1 MIFMSSKIF
10 VKNHVNNSMSESL
23 HRFGYYYDSLETDIF
38 VDANIEK
45 DKEVKLILNN
55 KMFDFI
61 SEINIQF
68 YNDFDNK
75 IFFDNIPKELN
86 ELIETNL
93 IDEKSINIDLYN
105 IDKICDFNFETKN
118 IHKNLN
124 QCKILFKLKNNF
136 LKNVLHIDELKNYIY
151 KIPSFLIKNSNEYGI
166 LIKSNIKRKL
176 KIIITYM
183 NFNIESFYNFK
194 DKMDSTTLI

>member
-1 MIFMSSKIF
+1 MSNKIY

-23 HRFGYYYDSLETDIF
+23 HRYGYYYDSLETDIF
-38 VDANIEK
+38 LDANVEK

-75 IFFDNIPKELN
+75 IFFERIPRELN
-86 ELIETNL
+86 NLIEENL
-93 IDEKSINIDLYN
+93 INEKSINIDLYN
-105 IDKICDFNFETKN
+105 MDKICDFSYETKN

-124 QCKILFKLKNNF
+124 QCKILFNVKNNF
-136 LKNVLHIDELKNYIY
+136 LKNISYMDEIKNYIN
-151 KIPSFLIKNSNEYGI
+151 KIPNFFIKNSYEYGI
-166 LIKSNIKRKL
+166 IIKSRIKRNL
-176 KIIITYM
+176 RIIVTHL
-183 NFNIESFYNFK
+183 NFNIESFHKFK
-194 DKMDSTTLI
+194 DKINNDTLI